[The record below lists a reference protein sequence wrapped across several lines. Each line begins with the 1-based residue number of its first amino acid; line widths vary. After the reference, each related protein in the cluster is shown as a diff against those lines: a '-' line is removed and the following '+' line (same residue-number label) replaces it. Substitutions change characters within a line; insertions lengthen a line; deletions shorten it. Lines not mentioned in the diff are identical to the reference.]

1 MVNLK
6 GLASYCQ
13 DCGACAARDLSGLD
27 NNFVERIVD
36 EVVRT
41 IQVNHISPETSV
53 PAIPLGVSN
62 RHIHLTQETLER
74 LFGDG
79 AALENYRPLYQPGD
93 FAAKQTVT
101 IIGSKMRAI
110 QNVRILGPLR
120 KYNQVE
126 ISMTDAIQLG
136 IKPPVRDS
144 GDLNGAAPLTLV
156 GPVGSVYLPHC
167 AIVASRHVHMSDEE
181 ARKLGVSNGDMC
193 KVRLCGD
200 KPTIYENVRIRTH
213 DTWKLQLHLD
223 TDEANATGTLCG
235 AKAEF
240 MGKM

>member
-13 DCGACAARDLSGLD
+13 DCGACAARDLSGMND
-27 NNFVERIVD
+27 DFVKRVVD

-41 IQVNHISPETSV
+41 IQGDPKISETSPSV
-53 PAIPLGVSN
+53 IPLGVSN
-62 RHIHLTQETLER
+62 RHIHLTPETLEC
-74 LFGDG
+74 LFGRG
-79 AALENYRPLYQPGD
+79 ASLENYRDLYQPGD

-101 IIGSKMRAI
+101 IVGSKMRAI

-120 KYNQVE
+120 KYDQVE

-144 GDLNGAAPLTLV
+144 GDLTGAAPLTLV
-156 GPVGSVYLPHC
+156 GPSGSVYLPHC
-167 AIVASRHVHMSDEE
+167 AIIASRHVHMSDED
-181 ARKLGVSNGDMC
+181 AHKMGVSNGDMC
-193 KVRLCGD
+193 KVRLNGD
-200 KPTIYENVRIRTH
+200 KPAIYENIRVRTH
-213 DTWKLQLHLD
+213 EGWKLQLHLD

-235 AKAEF
+235 SKAEF
-240 MGKM
+240 LGKM